1 MRQII
6 LNEENLRKIIRETLN
21 GLSEKIVKQFTPYTE
36 KERERNFSP
45 FTNKDKRT
53 PYERNPSYEKA
64 VRDAEERMRM
74 RKLSKD
80 K

>member
-1 MRQII
+1 MRQDVV
-6 LNEENLRKIIRETLN
+6 NEEVLRKIVREALN
-21 GLSEKIVKQFTPYTE
+21 RLSEKIVKQFTPYTE
-36 KERERNFSP
+36 NDRERNFIP

-80 K
+80 E